1 MQYIYIFDYT
11 FGHIY
16 EVAVTKKVYEN
27 EVKQNIEQ
35 YLRKHYNMKAEQI
48 SYLCPTNKLQI
59 ERIEKI
65 K

>member
-1 MQYIYIFDYT
+1 MQYIYVFDYT

-16 EVAVTKKVYEN
+16 EIALTKKVYEN
-27 EVKQNIEQ
+27 EVKQDVEK

-48 SYLCPTNKLQI
+48 SYLCPNHKLKI
-59 ERIEKI
+59 KRIEQI